1 MKSHFFN
8 FRLIIALLLLSLLA
22 LADTGKLYTSDNMSS
37 SMTNCIVQDSYGYI
51 WVGSEYGLN
60 KFDGYHFT
68 TYFADTKDSTSI
80 IDNEVSCFLVD
91 SKKRLWI
98 GFSKGLEQYDYGK
111 DCFRKYPFP
120 NHIFPRVEDV
130 MEDADGNI
138 LMGTAGYGLY
148 CIKAGEDKITK
159 LDEYKKSNT
168 DEYYRKLFE
177 DEQHHL
183 WRSNHLNKITR
194 IKVNNLH
201 PTSFKDYMT
210 DCGPAVGFLKMDHS
224 GIIVVCMYGIMR
236 YDYRTGT
243 MSDACFD
250 LTALDRKVS
259 IRKALL
265 DSKGNIYIGTSGKGL
280 MMIPH
285 GSKTLKPVEN
295 RNGSFDLSSSNINDI
310 YEDKDK
316 NLWLSCYKK
325 GLFQFNSGS
334 EAFSSWSLK
343 SQNFILGSSVS
354 SIAAGENGDV
364 LCTVQKN
371 GVYKFSPNG
380 KITVCPTS
388 PDGPN
393 TIYRDKQGK
402 YWLCTENTLYSY
414 NPATGACTQKGKF
427 DGWGLNCMT
436 DDGDGI
442 LYICNYGKGL
452 CIYNTNTGELSSI
465 SMYQQDK
472 AKGGLCN
479 DWVKVMFVDNR
490 GLLWIGCADGLS
502 CMNPADH
509 NFRIFGW
516 DVQLSGIQC
525 LSICEN
531 GEGNMLIGTSAGLYL
546 FDRKHNRL
554 SEFPHSSPLRNISIY
569 SIVIDRSGDMWM
581 STANGIWQY
590 DHKRKHFIS
599 HVNGNGLVTKEYIPG
614 AMLHDADD
622 RIIFGTN
629 DGITSFYPDK
639 VRNMRMKMK
648 KVFLTAFRIGGKSTN
663 VFMNEFEIPY
673 NDNSFEMEFSLLNF
687 KNTDNITFQYNINN
701 SNEWISLPEG
711 SNRLSFTKLK
721 PGKYVFTV
729 RAEKNGEY
737 SSEVK
742 TITVNVDGPWYAST
756 WAYLFYFMLIMA
768 VLVIALIAYER
779 RRRVELEEAKMK
791 FLIDATHDIRS
802 PLTLIM
808 GPLNKLKKRLN
819 GDEVNKAEID
829 IIEHNAQRLLL
840 LVNQILDERKI
851 DKNQMR
857 LHCRETDMVKFVA
870 GICTLYQFNARQ
882 RNIAYKFTHDE
893 GDVIG
898 WIDRINFEKVITNLL
913 SNAFKYT
920 SDNGEIEVRLTHD
933 EKRINILVLDTGV
946 GFKDENTEK
955 LFERFYQGH
964 NTEGKNVEGTG
975 IGLNL
980 SRALVNMHGGKI
992 IATKRSDGKSGACL
1006 TVTIPT
1012 GNTHLKPEEVV
1023 VEEENTE
1030 NTKTKKRA
1038 SRNLKILVV
1047 DDDYDIAQYIKDEL
1061 SDWFKFDLTN
1071 NGKDALS
1078 ALLSNNYDLVISD
1091 VMMPEMDGI
1100 TLLKKIKS
1108 NSLISDVPVILLTSK
1123 GDVDDRMEGFK
1134 EGADGYIAKPFSMDE
1149 LHVLIDN
1156 LIDNVRRLRGKFS
1169 GVQEQEGNVETM
1181 EVKGN
1186 NDALMERIMK
1196 SINENL
1202 SNTDFNV
1209 EMLTDDIGLSRAQLH
1224 RKMKEITGISTSEF
1238 IRNLR
1243 LEQAAKLIK
1252 EGKINVQQVAYS
1264 VGFNN
1269 QTHFSTV
1276 FKKHFGLS
1284 PTEYASK
1291 SVK

>member
-1 MKSHFFN
+1 MLVVS
-8 FRLIIALLLLSLLA
+8 FRNALIALA
-22 LADTGKLYTSDNMSS
+22 
-37 SMTNCIVQDSYGYI
+37 VV
-51 WVGSEYGLN
+51 VGAY
-60 KFDGYHFT
+60 
-68 TYFADTKDSTSI
+68 
-80 IDNEVSCFLVD
+80 
-91 SKKRLWI
+91 
-98 GFSKGLEQYDYGK
+98 
-111 DCFRKYPFP
+111 
-120 NHIFPRVEDV
+120 VEDGMV
-130 MEDADGNI
+130 
-138 LMGTAGYGLY
+138 
-148 CIKAGEDKITK
+148 
-159 LDEYKKSNT
+159 
-168 DEYYRKLFE
+168 F
-177 DEQHHL
+177 
-183 WRSNHLNKITR
+183 
-194 IKVNNLH
+194 
-201 PTSFKDYMT
+201 
-210 DCGPAVGFLKMDHS
+210 AVVPS
-224 GIIVVCMYGIMR
+224 
-236 YDYRTGT
+236 
-243 MSDACFD
+243 
-250 LTALDRKVS
+250 
-259 IRKALL
+259 
-265 DSKGNIYIGTSGKGL
+265 
-280 MMIPH
+280 
-285 GSKTLKPVEN
+285 
-295 RNGSFDLSSSNINDI
+295 
-310 YEDKDK
+310 
-316 NLWLSCYKK
+316 
-325 GLFQFNSGS
+325 
-334 EAFSSWSLK
+334 
-343 SQNFILGSSVS
+343 
-354 SIAAGENGDV
+354 
-364 LCTVQKN
+364 
-371 GVYKFSPNG
+371 
-380 KITVCPTS
+380 
-388 PDGPN
+388 
-393 TIYRDKQGK
+393 
-402 YWLCTENTLYSY
+402 
-414 NPATGACTQKGKF
+414 
-427 DGWGLNCMT
+427 
-436 DDGDGI
+436 
-442 LYICNYGKGL
+442 
-452 CIYNTNTGELSSI
+452 
-465 SMYQQDK
+465 
-472 AKGGLCN
+472 
-479 DWVKVMFVDNR
+479 
-490 GLLWIGCADGLS
+490 
-502 CMNPADH
+502 
-509 NFRIFGW
+509 
-516 DVQLSGIQC
+516 
-525 LSICEN
+525 
-531 GEGNMLIGTSAGLYL
+531 
-546 FDRKHNRL
+546 
-554 SEFPHSSPLRNISIY
+554 
-569 SIVIDRSGDMWM
+569 
-581 STANGIWQY
+581 
-590 DHKRKHFIS
+590 
-599 HVNGNGLVTKEYIPG
+599 
-614 AMLHDADD
+614 
-622 RIIFGTN
+622 
-629 DGITSFYPDK
+629 
-639 VRNMRMKMK
+639 
-648 KVFLTAFRIGGKSTN
+648 
-663 VFMNEFEIPY
+663 
-673 NDNSFEMEFSLLNF
+673 
-687 KNTDNITFQYNINN
+687 
-701 SNEWISLPEG
+701 
-711 SNRLSFTKLK
+711 
-721 PGKYVFTV
+721 
-729 RAEKNGEY
+729 
-737 SSEVK
+737 
-742 TITVNVDGPWYAST
+742 YAST